1 LLLIVTNRDDLT
13 ADWLILELHRRGSS
27 FVRFNTEDYPTRVQF
42 SWSVGEGQLVLA
54 DGQRVPLRSISAVWY
69 RRPVPPVLPDTLDP
83 DRHSWAQLESQAA
96 LEGVWRTLDA
106 LWVNHP
112 VANRVADSKPYQLQ
126 IAQQLGLRVPPSLVT
141 NSAADATAFA
151 GEHASS
157 IICKPLANGRVRFDG
172 EERLFFTSQ
181 VPLWQDFAGL
191 GPEPYLFQALI
202 PKAYDVRVTVIGRE
216 VFATRIDSQ
225 TEDAT
230 RVDWRRSDSQ
240 ALRHS
245 AETLPDLLIDVCRSL
260 TAHFQL
266 EFAAIDFARTPEGD
280 YVFFEVN
287 SSGQWAWIEQ
297 LTGQPLR
304 SALADLLLSPRAS
317 GE

>member
-1 LLLIVTNRDDLT
+1 LIVTNRDDLT
-13 ADWLILELHRRGSS
+13 ADWLILELHRRGAS
-27 FVRFNTEDYPTRVQF
+27 FIRFNTEDYPTRIQF
-42 SWSVGEGQLVLA
+42 SWSIGGGQLVFS
-54 DGQRVPLRSISAVWY
+54 DGRRVPLGSISAVWY

-126 IAQQLGLRVPPSLVT
+126 IARQLGLKIPPSLVT
-141 NSAADATAFA
+141 NAAADATRFA
-151 GEHASS
+151 REHDSS

-172 EERLFFTSQ
+172 GERLFFTSQ
-181 VPLWQDFAGL
+181 VPVSQDFAGL

-202 PKAYDVRVTVIGRE
+202 PKAYDVRVTVIGRD

-225 TEDAT
+225 EEVDA
-230 RVDWRRSDSQ
+230 RIDWRRSDSQ

-245 AETLPDLLIDVCRSL
+245 AEALPDPLASACLSL

-266 EFAAIDFARTPEGD
+266 EFAAIDLARTPDGE

-304 SALADLLLSPRAS
+304 SALADLLLSPSAS
-317 GE
+317 GG